1 MCLRLYKFR
10 ETKFVNKQILK
21 YILKPKMNCV
31 NLQQNEVPVE
41 FLAYLVY
48 GRDSQMPVVDCR
60 LQKSGPTTT
69 QNVYQIFT
77 YHYLH

>member
-31 NLQQNEVPVE
+31 NLYQNEVPVE
-41 FLAYLVY
+41 FLANLVC
-48 GRDSQMPVVDCR
+48 GRESQMPVVDCR
-60 LQKSGPTTT
+60 LHTSGQTTT
-69 QNVYQIFT
+69 QSVIRF
-77 YHYLH
+77 LHIILH